1 MTGDTRST
9 LALEGTIG
17 VALGSGAARG
27 WAHVGVL
34 RGLAESGIHPE
45 VVCGTSIGA
54 VVGAAYAAD
63 ALDAFERWV
72 RRLDRRQVAAYVDVR
87 LRGGLLRARKVF
99 EAMATEIPDR
109 AIESLP
115 HTFAAVATD
124 LVTGNEI
131 WLRRG
136 SLYAA
141 LRASVALPGLV
152 SPVRSEGR
160 WLVDG
165 GLVNPV
171 PVSVCRAL
179 GADTVIGVDLNTTLV
194 GRRFRA
200 PEPDA
205 GPDRADDTE
214 GPPAGGLDN
223 VRAALQ
229 RVAGD
234 IRQRLGGESP
244 VPRDEI
250 PSILDVVANSI
261 NIMQIRVTRSRM
273 AGDPPDILVAPRL
286 PNFGLFD
293 FDRAEEAVEEGRRA
307 VAHAL
312 AAYRGGR

>member
-1 MTGDTRST
+1 MSSAPRST
-9 LALEGTIG
+9 PHLTGTVGI
-17 VALGSGAARG
+17 ALGSGAARG

-34 RGLAESGIHPE
+34 RGLVESGIRPTII
-45 VVCGTSIGA
+45 CGTSIGA
-54 VVGAAYAAD
+54 VVGGAFAAD

-72 RRLDRRQVAAYVDVR
+72 KQLDRRQVAAYLDVR
-87 LRGGLLRARKVF
+87 LRGGLVRARRVF
-99 EAMATEIPDR
+99 EAMAGEIPDR
-109 AIESLP
+109 DIASLP
-115 HTFAAVATD
+115 RTFAAVATD
-124 LVTGNEI
+124 LATGNEV

-136 SLYAA
+136 RLYDA

-200 PEPDA
+200 AVPEPDS
-205 GPDRADDTE
+205 DRRDDGE
-214 GPPAGGLDN
+214 SQPPGGFDHM
-223 VRAALQ
+223 RAAVQ

-234 IRQRLGGESP
+234 LRQRLIGDASSARNET
-244 VPRDEI
+244 

-286 PNFGLFD
+286 PDFGLFD
-293 FDRAEEAVEEGRRA
+293 FDRAEQAVEAGRRA
-307 VAHAL
+307 VIQAL
-312 AAYRGGR
+312 AAHFGA

>member
-1 MTGDTRST
+1 MSVAQASRLKLTG
-9 LALEGTIG
+9 AVG

-34 RGLAESGIHPE
+34 RGLLEHGIEPT
-45 VVCGTSIGA
+45 VVAGTSIGA
-54 VVGAAYAAD
+54 VVGGAYAAG
-63 ALDAFERWV
+63 ALDRFEQWV
-72 RRLDRRQVAAYVDVR
+72 MHLDRRQIAAYLDVR
-87 LRGGLLRARKVF
+87 LRGGLVRARKVF
-99 EAMATEIPDR
+99 EAMAAEIPDCDI
-109 AIESLP
+109 ASLP
-115 HTFAAVATD
+115 LTFAAVATD
-124 LVTGNEI
+124 LATGNEV

-136 SLYAA
+136 GLYDA

-179 GADTVIGVDLNTTLV
+179 GADSVIGVDLNTALV
-194 GRRFRA
+194 GRRFREV
-200 PEPDA
+200 EPDA
-205 GPDRADDTE
+205 TVDRREEPDSA
-214 GPPAGGLDN
+214 PPGGFDH
-223 VRAALQ
+223 VRAAVQ

-234 IRQRLGGESP
+234 LRQRLVGEPGGVREP
-244 VPRDEI
+244 T

-286 PNFGLFD
+286 RDFGLFD
-293 FDRAEEAVEEGRRA
+293 FDRAGEAVEEGRRA
-307 VAHAL
+307 VAQAL
-312 AAYRGGR
+312 EAYRGAQ

>member
-1 MTGDTRST
+1 MTAARSSGLK
-9 LALEGTIG
+9 LAGAVG

-34 RGLAESGIHPE
+34 RGLIEHGIEPT
-45 VVCGTSIGA
+45 VVVGTSIGA

-63 ALDAFERWV
+63 ALDVFEKWV
-72 RRLDRRQVAAYVDVR
+72 THLDRRQIAGYLNVR
-87 LRGGLLRARKVF
+87 LRGGLVRARKVF
-99 EAMATEIPDR
+99 EAMADEIPDR
-109 AIESLP
+109 EIASLP
-115 HTFAAVATD
+115 RTFAAVATD
-124 LVTGNEI
+124 LATGNEV
-131 WLRRG
+131 WLRHGR
-136 SLYAA
+136 LYDA

-200 PEPDA
+200 VEPDA
-205 GPDRADDTE
+205 AVDQREDHDAAP
-214 GPPAGGLDN
+214 GGSLDG
-223 VRAALQ
+223 VRASVQ

-234 IRQRLGGESP
+234 LRDRLVGEPSPSRGGT
-244 VPRDEI
+244 

-273 AGDPPDILVAPRL
+273 AGDPPDILVAPKLRD
-286 PNFGLFD
+286 FGLFD
-293 FDRAEEAVEEGRRA
+293 FDRADEAVEEGRRA
-307 VAHAL
+307 VTQAL
-312 AAYRGGR
+312 DAYRGGL